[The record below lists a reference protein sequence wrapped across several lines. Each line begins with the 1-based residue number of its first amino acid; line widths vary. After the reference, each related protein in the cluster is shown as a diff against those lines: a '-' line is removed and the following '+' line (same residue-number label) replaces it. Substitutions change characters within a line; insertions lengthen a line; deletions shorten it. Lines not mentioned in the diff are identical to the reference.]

1 MKSSVGRSA
10 RLLKFFSVGLYVFV
24 TSGCATVPEYNP
36 IIDPKS
42 IVDKETLEMDMT
54 ECRVLADSVDY
65 SDEETIAALK
75 GAGVGAG
82 VVGTGVAI
90 TLATGGVVL
99 LPVVAP
105 IYALGALI
113 GSGSNSDATRKEE
126 RAMRAKV
133 WNACLVERGYTVLS
147 Q

>member
-1 MKSSVGRSA
+1 MYAGIFACVLASIG
-10 RLLKFFSVGLYVFV
+10 
-24 TSGCATVPEYNP
+24 SGCATVPEYRP
-36 IIDPKS
+36 VIDPKS
-42 IVDKETLEMDMT
+42 VADSQKLEGDLE
-54 ECRVLADSVDY
+54 ECRVLSDSVDY
-65 SDEETIAALK
+65 SDEKTIAALK

-105 IYALGALI
+105 IYALGMLI
-113 GSGSNSDATRKEE
+113 GGGSNTDATQKEE
-126 RAMRAKV
+126 RVMRAKV